1 MVADTDDDTS
11 SRTDRRRRWPGRVF
25 DIGVDPDPRFSLAN
39 ERTFLAWIRTSLA
52 LFAAGIALEA
62 LALPIAPGL
71 RRAAAVVLIVLGAA
85 APVQAWLGWLRTEAA
100 LRLGRSLPPPALAMP
115 LGLGLVAAAGLI
127 LLGLVR

>member
-1 MVADTDDDTS
+1 M
-11 SRTDRRRRWPGRVF
+11 DR
-25 DIGVDPDPRFSLAN
+25 GVDPDPRFSLAN

-85 APVQAWLGWLRTEAA
+85 APVQAWIGWLRTEAA

-115 LGLGLVAAAGLI
+115 LGLGLVLAAGLI
-127 LLGLVR
+127 LVGLVR

>member
-1 MVADTDDDTS
+1 MVVDTDDGTS
-11 SRTDRRRRWPGRVF
+11 SRTPGRRRWPGRVF
-25 DIGVDPDPRFSLAN
+25 DRGVDPDPRFSLAN

-85 APVQAWLGWLRTEAA
+85 APVQAWIGWLRTEAA

-115 LGLGLVAAAGLI
+115 LGLGLVLAAGLI
-127 LLGLVR
+127 LVGLVR